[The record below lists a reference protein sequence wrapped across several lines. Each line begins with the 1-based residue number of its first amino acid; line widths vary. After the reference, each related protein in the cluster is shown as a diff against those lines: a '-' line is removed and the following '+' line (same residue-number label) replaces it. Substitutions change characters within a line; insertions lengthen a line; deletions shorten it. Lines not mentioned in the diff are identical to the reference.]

1 MAGPECVAARVAHRL
16 LPCQVGQER
25 GVSGHFA
32 SGHTMSVSAHDADV
46 GLESDVDDLVGGH
59 GVKDHLRG
67 DVAGGFHWASDAPQA
82 RWLGRG
88 R

>member
-46 GLESDVDDLVGGH
+46 GLESDVEGQAIFN
-59 GVKDHLRG
+59 HL
-67 DVAGGFHWASDAPQA
+67 P
-82 RWLGRG
+82 
-88 R
+88 

>member
-1 MAGPECVAARVAHRL
+1 MSI
-16 LPCQVGQER
+16 GQGAEKSR
-25 GVSGHFA
+25 SEPYA
-32 SGHTMSVSAHDADV
+32 PLADV

-82 RWLGRG
+82 LWLGRG